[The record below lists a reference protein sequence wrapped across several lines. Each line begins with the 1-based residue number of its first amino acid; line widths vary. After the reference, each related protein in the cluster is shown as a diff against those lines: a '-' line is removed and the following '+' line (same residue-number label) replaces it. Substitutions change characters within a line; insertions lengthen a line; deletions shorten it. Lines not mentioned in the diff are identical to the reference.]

1 MRKIG
6 VLTSGG
12 DTPGMNSAIRAV
24 FKEGVKQNFTVLG
37 IFHGYR
43 GLIEGN
49 IREMNHSDVE
59 NIMHKGGTILRT
71 ARSEEFKS
79 PEGQKRALSVAKA
92 YGIEGIVIIGGDGSY
107 RGAKILNDLGVA
119 TIGVPGTIDNDMGY
133 TDYTIGFNTAVNTIT
148 YKGYN
153 ARTRQ
158 SRRYRGNGKKLRR
171 YCTLGRRCRR
181 CGHDTR
187 SRVPHALG

>member
-1 MRKIG
+1 
-6 VLTSGG
+6 
-12 DTPGMNSAIRAV
+12 MNSAIRAV

-79 PEGQKRALSVAKA
+79 AEGQKRALSVAKA

-148 YKGYN
+148 NEIYN
-153 ARTRQ
+153 IRDTMRA
-158 SRRYRGNGKKLRR
+158 
-171 YCTLGRRCRR
+171 
-181 CGHDTR
+181 HD
-187 SRVPHALG
+187 RVGVI

>member
-1 MRKIG
+1 
-6 VLTSGG
+6 
-12 DTPGMNSAIRAV
+12 MNSAIRAV

-79 PEGQKRALSVAKA
+79 RRDRS
-92 YGIEGIVIIGGDGSY
+92 
-107 RGAKILNDLGVA
+107 
-119 TIGVPGTIDNDMGY
+119 
-133 TDYTIGFNTAVNTIT
+133 
-148 YKGYN
+148 
-153 ARTRQ
+153 ARFRLQ
-158 SRRYRGNGKKLRR
+158 RHMESRE
-171 YCTLGRRCRR
+171 
-181 CGHDTR
+181 
-187 SRVPHALG
+187 